1 MAKPK
6 GMNIAI
12 DPTQVVYTSIMKD
25 KSGFNSARMVI
36 KAGDKEYL
44 QISYDWEGSSVPD
57 FALNLMDF
65 MKSSSVETSGV
76 WPGQE
81 VAYTEYEESKC
92 GSSPMKKKKKKKM
105 DEEAAE
111 MCPDCGKP
119 MKKCECEDDD
129 EEDAA
134 KKKMAKC
141 PDCGKPMPF
150 CSCDK
155 EGKKE
160 DKKEDKKSKK

>member
-44 QISYDWEGSSVPD
+44 QISYDWEGSGVPD

-92 GSSPMKKKKKKKM
+92 GGGGKMKKKKKKM
-105 DEEAAE
+105 DEEMAI
-111 MCPDCGKP
+111 
-119 MKKCECEDDD
+119 ED
-129 EEDAA
+129 EDAA
-134 KKKMAKC
+134 KKKMEKC

-155 EGKKE
+155 ESKKE
-160 DKKEDKKSKK
+160 DEKKGDKKEDKKSKK